1 MTCRDFDELMADY
14 CSGELPADA
23 RARSDQHLATC
34 RHCLTYLHQYQ
45 TVIRLVREAMQSS
58 ESPLPDDQFERLVQ
72 AILAARRG

>member
-34 RHCLTYLHQYQ
+34 RTCPTYLRQYQ
-45 TVIRLVREAMQSS
+45 AVIRMVREAMRPS

-72 AILAARRG
+72 AILTARRG